1 MSDIEIGSVWR
12 ENKEHELVY
21 IESISDRT
29 WGVSYNSLD
38 DINKY
43 ADDKRLFLSRHT
55 FVCDS
60 KYDSCLA
67 FNTDRIL
74 RERMN
79 DGLELVA
86 VEIDGAEG
94 RKDDSKNIAA
104 SILQD
109 AIDAMSERGKSY
121 DTDGKGVERSMDK
134 VVAMFNTLTGHT
146 LTTEQGWDFMILLK
160 LVRASQGYKHDNY
173 IDGSAY
179 FGLAGEAASEA
190 ADD

>member
-1 MSDIEIGSVWR
+1 MGHYDEQREKEAKNPICNHCKRDYTDNKLEIICMDENGNCQMCRAELSGKFCTSV
-12 ENKEHELVY
+12 ENQ
-21 IESISDRT
+21 
-29 WGVSYNSLD
+29 N
-38 DINKY
+38 
-43 ADDKRLFLSRHT
+43 
-55 FVCDS
+55 
-60 KYDSCLA
+60 
-67 FNTDRIL
+67 
-74 RERMN
+74 
-79 DGLELVA
+79 
-86 VEIDGAEG
+86 
-94 RKDDSKNIAA
+94 NIAA

>member
-1 MSDIEIGSVWR
+1 MSDKNPICNRCKFDYTGHQLEIMCMD
-12 ENKEHELVY
+12 ENGNCQKCRAEL
-21 IESISDRT
+21 SGKFCT
-29 WGVSYNSLD
+29 GQ
-38 DINKY
+38 
-43 ADDKRLFLSRHT
+43 
-55 FVCDS
+55 
-60 KYDSCLA
+60 
-67 FNTDRIL
+67 
-74 RERMN
+74 
-79 DGLELVA
+79 
-86 VEIDGAEG
+86 G
-94 RKDDSKNIAA
+94 RKDGSQNIAA

>member
-1 MSDIEIGSVWR
+1 MSDIRWECEKCGHWH
-12 ENKEHELVY
+12 NNGELKC
-21 IESISDRT
+21 S
-29 WGVSYNSLD
+29 
-38 DINKY
+38 
-43 ADDKRLFLSRHT
+43 
-55 FVCDS
+55 CCS
-60 KYDSCLA
+60 KY
-67 FNTDRIL
+67 
-74 RERMN
+74 EP
-79 DGLELVA
+79 
-86 VEIDGAEG
+86 VEQG
-94 RKDDSKNIAA
+94 RKDDSQNIAA

-134 VVAMFNTLTGHT
+134 VVAMFNTLTRHT

>member
-1 MSDIEIGSVWR
+1 MSDIRCELLEIVNGSFARCPKCGIFAQLGSPSHKTMKATGSCTDCNRSKR
-12 ENKEHELVY
+12 EQ
-21 IESISDRT
+21 
-29 WGVSYNSLD
+29 
-38 DINKY
+38 
-43 ADDKRLFLSRHT
+43 
-55 FVCDS
+55 
-60 KYDSCLA
+60 
-67 FNTDRIL
+67 
-74 RERMN
+74 
-79 DGLELVA
+79 
-86 VEIDGAEG
+86 G
-94 RKDDSKNIAA
+94 RKDDSQNIAA

-190 ADD
+190 DDD

>member
-1 MSDIEIGSVWR
+1 MSDLSREFAVNCAKCGS
-12 ENKEHELVY
+12 HY
-21 IESISDRT
+21 
-29 WGVSYNSLD
+29 
-38 DINKY
+38 INK
-43 ADDKRLFLSRHT
+43 D
-55 FVCDS
+55 
-60 KYDSCLA
+60 
-67 FNTDRIL
+67 FNCANCEK
-74 RERMN
+74 ER
-79 DGLELVA
+79 
-86 VEIDGAEG
+86 G
-94 RKDDSKNIAA
+94 RKDYSQNIAA

-134 VVAMFNTLTGHT
+134 VVAMFNTLTRHT

>member
-1 MSDIEIGSVWR
+1 MSNVEVGSVW
-12 ENKEHELVY
+12 VSMGFD
-21 IESISDRT
+21 IEVTSITMRDDRQIVVSYQYLKSEEKSQAFISDF
-29 WGVSYNSLD
+29 L
-38 DINKY
+38 
-43 ADDKRLFLSRHT
+43 KRMT
-55 FVCDS
+55 P
-60 KYDSCLA
+60 
-67 FNTDRIL
+67 
-74 RERMN
+74 
-79 DGLELVA
+79 
-86 VEIDGAEG
+86 
-94 RKDDSKNIAA
+94 KDDSKNIAA

>member
-1 MSDIEIGSVWR
+1 MSDIKPWQPLEIVDDSYARCPLCKGLSHLGSP
-12 ENKEHELVY
+12 NH
-21 IESISDRT
+21 D
-29 WGVSYNSLD
+29 SLKTTGACIRCYVD
-38 DINKY
+38 DTQ
-43 ADDKRLFLSRHT
+43 LQ
-55 FVCDS
+55 
-60 KYDSCLA
+60 
-67 FNTDRIL
+67 
-74 RERMN
+74 
-79 DGLELVA
+79 
-86 VEIDGAEG
+86 G
-94 RKDDSKNIAA
+94 RKDDSQNVAA

>member
-1 MSDIEIGSVWR
+1 MSCTKCGS
-12 ENKEHELVY
+12 HY
-21 IESISDRT
+21 
-29 WGVSYNSLD
+29 
-38 DINKY
+38 INK
-43 ADDKRLFLSRHT
+43 D
-55 FVCDS
+55 
-60 KYDSCLA
+60 
-67 FNTDRIL
+67 FNCVNC
-74 RERMN
+74 EK
-79 DGLELVA
+79 EQ
-86 VEIDGAEG
+86 G
-94 RKDDSKNIAA
+94 RKDDSQNIAA
-104 SILQD
+104 NILQD

-134 VVAMFNTLTGHT
+134 VVAMFNTLTGHA

>member
-1 MSDIEIGSVWR
+1 MSDIRCEQLEIIEGSFVQCPSCAIFAQLNSPAHRTMKATGSCTDCNRSKR
-12 ENKEHELVY
+12 EQ
-21 IESISDRT
+21 
-29 WGVSYNSLD
+29 
-38 DINKY
+38 
-43 ADDKRLFLSRHT
+43 
-55 FVCDS
+55 
-60 KYDSCLA
+60 
-67 FNTDRIL
+67 
-74 RERMN
+74 
-79 DGLELVA
+79 
-86 VEIDGAEG
+86 G
-94 RKDDSKNIAA
+94 RKDDSQNMAA

-109 AIDAMSERGKSY
+109 AIDAMTERGKSY

>member
-1 MSDIEIGSVWR
+1 MSDIRWECEKCGHWH
-12 ENKEHELVY
+12 NKGEL
-21 IESISDRT
+21 RC
-29 WGVSYNSLD
+29 
-38 DINKY
+38 KQ
-43 ADDKRLFLSRHT
+43 
-55 FVCDS
+55 CS
-60 KYDSCLA
+60 KY
-67 FNTDRIL
+67 
-74 RERMN
+74 EP
-79 DGLELVA
+79 
-86 VEIDGAEG
+86 VEQGC
-94 RKDDSKNIAA
+94 KDDSQNVAV

>member
-1 MSDIEIGSVWR
+1 MSD
-12 ENKEHELVY
+12 
-21 IESISDRT
+21 
-29 WGVSYNSLD
+29 
-38 DINKY
+38 
-43 ADDKRLFLSRHT
+43 LSRE
-55 FVCDS
+55 FVV
-60 KYDSCLA
+60 SCAKCGSHYVNKDLNCA
-67 FNTDRIL
+67 NCEKDK
-74 RERMN
+74 
-79 DGLELVA
+79 
-86 VEIDGAEG
+86 G
-94 RKDDSKNIAA
+94 RKDDSQNIAA

-109 AIDAMSERGKSY
+109 AIDAMSERGNSY

-134 VVAMFNTLTGHT
+134 VVAMFNTLTRHT

>member
-1 MSDIEIGSVWR
+1 MSD
-12 ENKEHELVY
+12 
-21 IESISDRT
+21 
-29 WGVSYNSLD
+29 
-38 DINKY
+38 
-43 ADDKRLFLSRHT
+43 LSREFAVNCAKCGSHY
-55 FVCDS
+55 VNKD
-60 KYDSCLA
+60 
-67 FNTDRIL
+67 FNCANC
-74 RERMN
+74 EK
-79 DGLELVA
+79 EK
-86 VEIDGAEG
+86 G
-94 RKDDSKNIAA
+94 RKDDSQNIAA

-179 FGLAGEAASEA
+179 FGLAGEAASEDV
-190 ADD
+190 DD

>member
-1 MSDIEIGSVWR
+1 MGHYDEQREKEAKNPICNHCKHDYTGHQLEIMCIDENGNCQMCRTELSGKFCTSV
-12 ENKEHELVY
+12 ENQ
-21 IESISDRT
+21 
-29 WGVSYNSLD
+29 N
-38 DINKY
+38 
-43 ADDKRLFLSRHT
+43 
-55 FVCDS
+55 
-60 KYDSCLA
+60 
-67 FNTDRIL
+67 
-74 RERMN
+74 
-79 DGLELVA
+79 
-86 VEIDGAEG
+86 
-94 RKDDSKNIAA
+94 NIAA

>member
-1 MSDIEIGSVWR
+1 MSGIEIGSVWVNR
-12 ENKEHELVY
+12 CDGVDAIVKSVGSDCVGFTQAIKGKKYFYNHPVEEFKEYYEPK
-21 IESISDRT
+21 EQ
-29 WGVSYNSLD
+29 
-38 DINKY
+38 
-43 ADDKRLFLSRHT
+43 
-55 FVCDS
+55 
-60 KYDSCLA
+60 
-67 FNTDRIL
+67 
-74 RERMN
+74 
-79 DGLELVA
+79 
-86 VEIDGAEG
+86 G
-94 RKDDSKNIAA
+94 RKDDSQNIAA

>member
-1 MSDIEIGSVWR
+1 MSDIKIGSVWVDKV
-12 ENKEHELVY
+12 NKSTLE
-21 IESISDRT
+21 
-29 WGVSYNSLD
+29 
-38 DINKY
+38 
-43 ADDKRLFLSRHT
+43 
-55 FVCDS
+55 
-60 KYDSCLA
+60 
-67 FNTDRIL
+67 IL
-74 RERMN
+74 REN
-79 DGLELVA
+79 YDGRYYVNTSDGGECYISHANLVEHYELQ
-86 VEIDGAEG
+86 G
-94 RKDDSKNIAA
+94 RKDDSQNVAS

>member
-1 MSDIEIGSVWR
+1 MSDIEIKKGDTWVNKLDETNTVTLATVGAFSVTGSST
-12 ENKEHELVY
+12 K
-21 IESISDRT
+21 D
-29 WGVSYNSLD
+29 GSYMASRRD
-38 DINKY
+38 
-43 ADDKRLFLSRHT
+43 FLHYFKPS
-55 FVCDS
+55 
-60 KYDSCLA
+60 
-67 FNTDRIL
+67 
-74 RERMN
+74 EQ
-79 DGLELVA
+79 
-86 VEIDGAEG
+86 G
-94 RKDDSKNIAA
+94 RKDDSQNIAA

-160 LVRASQGYKHDNY
+160 LVRTSQGYKHDNY
-173 IDGSAY
+173 IYGSAY

>member
-1 MSDIEIGSVWR
+1 MSDIKIGSEWVNR
-12 ENKEHELVY
+12 CDGVDAIVKSVGNDCVGFTQIINGKEY
-21 IESISDRT
+21 F
-29 WGVSYNSLD
+29 YN
-38 DINKY
+38 
-43 ADDKRLFLSRHT
+43 H
-55 FVCDS
+55 
-60 KYDSCLA
+60 
-67 FNTDRIL
+67 
-74 RERMN
+74 
-79 DGLELVA
+79 A
-86 VEIDGAEG
+86 VEEFKEYYEPKEQG
-94 RKDDSKNIAA
+94 RKDDSQNIAA

-190 ADD
+190 NDD